1 MTKVKT
7 FTAKMQ
13 RPGQPARFVPNC
25 TLYEGVYIAQ
35 VAQVGRGK
43 SWEDGGIGPG
53 GDGDTWTVWER
64 YEEILKPFFDAAKV
78 TEAMKPAIQKL
89 ETIQDVFA
97 AGMEQYLLQFGE
109 QDGYTISSLD
119 EEKEAA
125 KRAYDQ
131 AVAEK
136 QVPID
141 VSFGY
146 FGLRIR
152 ERLPAED
159 WAKIKHHSTF
169 HPGDE
174 SDLEWLDDQG
184 HIDVR
189 ASEVRGWY
197 YTTEVIE
204 LLTGLGY
211 TVQYAGQHINTPA
224 EMQAVDAELKRIDAE
239 HYARVKEI
247 KAEAARWKASILNLA
262 RDAGPCTRQEAEVAA
277 ALPMIR
283 VLDMQGPDIYGGGAW
298 LHIAGPDLYY
308 VRNNGMDGDDWSRNN
323 YDTGGAGAICYRLNG
338 CAHLVADIR
347 TWVDSLGQYSGYAA
361 E

>member
-1 MTKVKT
+1 MQT

-13 RPGQPARFVPNC
+13 RPGQPPRYVPNC

-64 YEEILKPFFDAAKV
+64 YEEILKPFFNAAKIESPEIK
-78 TEAMKPAIQKL
+78 TALSSL

-97 AGMEQYLLQFGE
+97 AGMEQYLLKFGI
-109 QDGYTISSLD
+109 QDGYTITDRD
-119 EEKEAA
+119 EETKAA
-125 KRAYDQ
+125 QAAHER

-136 QVPID
+136 QVPIP
-141 VSFGY
+141 VYFGY
-146 FGLRIR
+146 FGLSIG

-159 WAKIKHHSTF
+159 WVKINQLAEYHT
-169 HPGDE
+169 GDE

-184 HIDVR
+184 YIDVR
-189 ASEVRGWY
+189 ASDVRGWY
-197 YTTEVIE
+197 YKPEVIE

-224 EMQAVDAELKRIDAE
+224 EMQAIAAELRRLDAE
-239 HYARVKEI
+239 HVARVKEI

-262 RDAGPCTRQEAEVAA
+262 RTAGPCTRQEAEAAA
-277 ALPMIR
+277 ALPTVR
-283 VLDMQGPDIYGGGAW
+283 LLDMQGPDIYGGGAW
-298 LHIAGPDLYY
+298 LHVAGDDLFY

-323 YDTGGAGAICYRLNG
+323 YDTGGAGAICYRLPN
-338 CAHLVADIR
+338 CAYLVPEIR
-347 TWVDSLGQYSGYAA
+347 AWVDSLGQYSGYAT

>member
-13 RPGQPARFVPNC
+13 RPGQQPRFVPDC
-25 TLYEGVYIAQ
+25 TLYQGIYIAQ
-35 VAQVGRGK
+35 AAQVGRGK

-64 YEEILKPFFDAAKV
+64 YEEILKPFFNGAKV
-78 TEAMKPAIQKL
+78 TEEMRPALDNL

-97 AGMEQYLLQFGE
+97 AGMEEYLLKFGV
-109 QDGYTISSLD
+109 QDGYTITNRD
-119 EEKEAA
+119 EETRAA
-125 KRAYDQ
+125 QAEHDR

-136 QVPID
+136 KVPIS
-141 VSFGY
+141 VTPGY
-146 FGLRIR
+146 FGLRIG
-152 ERLPAED
+152 ERLPADD
-159 WAKIKHHSTF
+159 WAKIKYLAEYHR
-169 HPGDE
+169 GDE

-184 HIDVR
+184 HINVPPAD
-189 ASEVRGWY
+189 VRGWY
-197 YTTEVIE
+197 YESEVITM
-204 LLTGLGY
+204 LTGLGY
-211 TVQYAGQHINTPA
+211 TVQYSGQTVTTPA
-224 EMQAVDAELKRIDAE
+224 EMQAIEHEERRQAEA

-247 KAEAARWKASILNLA
+247 KAEAARWKASIVNLA
-262 RDAGPCTRQEAEVAA
+262 RAAGPCTKQEAEAAA
-277 ALPMIR
+277 ALPTTR
-283 VLDMQGPDIYGGGAW
+283 LLDMQGPDIYGGGAW
-298 LHIAGPDLYY
+298 LHVAGPDLYY

-347 TWVDSLGQYSGYAA
+347 TWVDSLGQYSGYA